1 MDIII
6 NDDNVSADKPEQPSA
21 ENTAVPAEKSTDEQ
35 TEGASPRIITSNAL
49 AEAGDRTSPSLINY

>member
-1 MDIII
+1 MGLL
-6 NDDNVSADKPEQPSA
+6 SFESKPEQPST
-21 ENTAVPAEKSTDEQ
+21 ENAAVPAEKSTDEQ